1 MSNKIICLIKKKI
14 NNALKNPKR
23 IPKFLSKIL
32 IGVLVILATIK
43 LLKIFIKEY
52 KNKNIKAK
60 DMLSANTAISI
71 YSLINK
77 LILGYTLTEIYTEKS
92 KDRIESI
99 SFIKPLE

>member
-1 MSNKIICLIKKKI
+1 MFNKEKT
-14 NNALKNPKR
+14 NNALKNPNS

-32 IGVLVILATIK
+32 IGVLVILETIK
-43 LLKIFIKEY
+43 LHKIFIKEY

-60 DMLSANTAISI
+60 DILSANTAISI

-77 LILGYTLTEIYTEKS
+77 LILGYTSMEIYTETS
-92 KDRIESI
+92 IDRIESI

>member
-1 MSNKIICLIKKKI
+1 M
-14 NNALKNPKR
+14 
-23 IPKFLSKIL
+23 IL
-32 IGVLVILATIK
+32 ETIK

-60 DMLSANTAISI
+60 ETLSANTATSI

-77 LILGYTLTEIYTEKS
+77 LILGYTLIEIYTETSIDK
-92 KDRIESI
+92 IESI